1 MVSLLIQVNA
11 RKIYDEPN
19 ALAGILDNKLFVA
32 ILAGEAVLQ
41 VSLPCMRRMHSL
53 DCLTCSSTVA
63 GAQSY
68 CSLAA
73 FQCLRSA
80 GSPSS

>member
-1 MVSLLIQVNA
+1 MLTKVNA

-19 ALAGILDNKLFVA
+19 ALTGILDNKLFVA

-41 VSLPCMRRMHSL
+41 VRSPPVR
-53 DCLTCSSTVA
+53 D
-63 GAQSY
+63 

-73 FQCLRSA
+73 E
-80 GSPSS
+80 P

>member
-1 MVSLLIQVNA
+1 MSLPLRVIVHDTRAGSAVQVNA

-41 VSLPCMRRMHSL
+41 ARIPPV
-53 DCLTCSSTVA
+53 
-63 GAQSY
+63 
-68 CSLAA
+68 
-73 FQCLRSA
+73 
-80 GSPSS
+80 